1 MSNAKMM
8 DHDEMQILRESLSF
22 NVVSDEE
29 LRKAGVYEHFALVN
43 RWLTAKGWNHIAAF
57 EMQGLYVM
65 FGVSAEEEASHM
77 TYFRPRELS
86 RLFFSR
92 TLAEALEAL
101 LRNLRIAAP
110 IIPSCWS
117 QFELELAIMGEG

>member
-1 MSNAKMM
+1 
-8 DHDEMQILRESLSF
+8 
-22 NVVSDEE
+22 
-29 LRKAGVYEHFALVN
+29 
-43 RWLTAKGWNHIAAF
+43 
-57 EMQGLYVM
+57 M

-92 TLAEALEAL
+92 TLTEALEAL

-110 IIPSCWS
+110 IIPGCWS
-117 QFELELAIMGEG
+117 QFELELAIMGEEEGGEG

>member
-22 NVVSDEE
+22 NIVSDEE

-57 EMQGLYVM
+57 EMQGLYNEIAQDRSLPFRGDVNCEKYFKNFSLNRA
-65 FGVSAEEEASHM
+65 FG
-77 TYFRPRELS
+77 
-86 RLFFSR
+86 
-92 TLAEALEAL
+92 
-101 LRNLRIAAP
+101 
-110 IIPSCWS
+110 
-117 QFELELAIMGEG
+117 